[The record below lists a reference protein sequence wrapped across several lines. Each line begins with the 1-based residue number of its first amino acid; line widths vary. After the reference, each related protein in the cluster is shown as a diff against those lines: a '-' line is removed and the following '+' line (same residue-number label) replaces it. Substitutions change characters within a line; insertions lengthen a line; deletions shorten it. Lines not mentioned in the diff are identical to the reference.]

1 MTDINYSNLP
11 TFRTMDP
18 DIDYIT
24 IYEVWDDELHLHLL
38 VVQLYDED
46 NQIRRTIAIDK
57 KRNTYR
63 RSRMF
68 DDVNVWEPG
77 PMDGFH
83 MDERIELVRVMDE
96 WCDE

>member
-1 MTDINYSNLP
+1 MTNINFNNLP
-11 TFRTMDP
+11 TFRTIDP

-24 IYEVWDDELHLHLL
+24 IYEVWDDELHLL

-57 KRNTYR
+57 NRNTYR
-63 RSRMF
+63 RNRMF
-68 DDVNVWEPG
+68 DEKDIWEPG

-83 MDERIELVRVMDE
+83 MDELIELVRVMDE
-96 WCDE
+96 WCNV